1 LPRQTRRRAESSGND
16 AQKLSSAPPLDFD
29 PVLKAIRRII
39 HSVDSRSK
47 KVARATGLTIPQ
59 IVVLRAI
66 RDLGEVPTNRISAH
80 ADLTAAT
87 VITILDK
94 LEEKGLVLRR
104 RGTQDRRIVYTR
116 LTPRGCESVGTAPP
130 LLNDAFVEAFA
141 QMPESRRRRLVS
153 TLNEVAGLLD
163 LDDRQSSLKGA
174 YGMPAEQSRSS
185 RESSA
190 KSHG

>member
-1 LPRQTRRRAESSGND
+1 MSKSGEMQVQSGFIG
-16 AQKLSSAPPLDFD
+16 AGSGGKPAGEDFD

-39 HSVDSRSK
+39 HAVDSRSK

-66 RDLGEVPTNRISAH
+66 RDLGEVPTNRLSAH

-94 LEEKGLVLRR
+94 LDEKGLIARR
-104 RGTQDRRIVYTR
+104 RSTEDRRIVYTR
-116 LTPRGCESVGTAPP
+116 LTPRGAEVVSAAPP

-141 QMPESRRRRLVS
+141 RMPDIRRRRLIKA
-153 TLNEVAGLLD
+153 LGEVATLFD
-163 LDDRQSSLKGA
+163 IADRARGSGA
-174 YGMPAEQSRSS
+174 IVGGPAE
-185 RESSA
+185 
-190 KSHG
+190 